1 MDTTHKAGKQLL
13 KEIPNFYAANPE
25 FRGKKKNEAR
35 EMEPAVTV
43 APSKK
48 KKTTIATEVTP
59 VEESKIAVNSEQDK
73 QKRLE
78 RL

>member
-1 MDTTHKAGKQLL
+1 
-13 KEIPNFYAANPE
+13 
-25 FRGKKKNEAR
+25 
-35 EMEPAVTV
+35 MEPAVTV

-73 QKRLE
+73 
-78 RL
+78 